1 MTSRL
6 PPNIAQ
12 RTAHTA
18 RNAARHAGR
27 WLTATAAA
35 VSIALASAVPA
46 RAGAYEDFFKAVSL
60 DDAVAVERLLQ
71 RGFDANSVDETGQGA
86 LFLAMRDGAFK
97 VAATLLK
104 SPGLKVD
111 QPNSAGETALMMAA
125 LRGHEEWLPQ
135 LVAQGAAIERDGW
148 TPLHYAATGPQP
160 ATVAWLLERGARI
173 DTRSPNGTTPL
184 MMAARYGSEESVDL
198 LLRRGADPKLRNQ
211 LNLTAADFARLAAR
225 EGLSQRLSAAAQ
237 R

>member
-6 PPNIAQ
+6 P
-12 RTAHTA
+12 
-18 RNAARHAGR
+18 NAAQYAAR
-27 WLTATAAA
+27 LLSATAAA
-35 VSIALASAVPA
+35 LCIALASAIPVH
-46 RAGAYEDFFKAVSL
+46 AGAYEDFFKAVSL
-60 DDAVAVERLLQ
+60 DDAAAVERLLQ

-86 LFLAMRDGAFK
+86 LFLAMREGAFK
-97 VAATLLK
+97 VAGTLLK

-111 QPNSAGETALMMAA
+111 LANSAGETALMMAA
-125 LRGHEEWLPQ
+125 LRGHDEWLPQ
-135 LVAQGAAIERDGW
+135 LVAQGAAIEREGW
-148 TPLHYAATGPQP
+148 TPLHYAATGPRP

-173 DTRSPNGTTPL
+173 DTKSPNGTTPL

-211 LNLTAADFARLAAR
+211 LNLSAADFARLAAR
-225 EGLSQRLSAAAQ
+225 ERLAERLAAAAA

>member
-1 MTSRL
+1 MTFLRKK
-6 PPNIAQ
+6 
-12 RTAHTA
+12 
-18 RNAARHAGR
+18 
-27 WLTATAAA
+27 WLAATA
-35 VSIALASAVPA
+35 VVMSIVLISPA
-46 RAGAYEDFFKAVSL
+46 QAGAYEDFFKAVSL
-60 DDAVAVERLLQ
+60 DDAAAVERLLQ
-71 RGFDANSVDETGQGA
+71 RGFDANSVDEAGQGA
-86 LFLAMRDGAFK
+86 LFLAMREGAFK
-97 VAATLLK
+97 VASTLLK

-125 LRGHEEWLPQ
+125 LRGHEEWLPR
-135 LVAQGAAIERDGW
+135 LVAQGAAIEREGW

-160 ATVAWLLERGARI
+160 ATVGWLLERGARV
-173 DTRSPNGTTPL
+173 DSLSPNGTTPL

-225 EGLSQRLSAAAQ
+225 EGLAKRLAEAAV

>member
-1 MTSRL
+1 MTSR
-6 PPNIAQ
+6 IA
-12 RTAHTA
+12 R
-18 RNAARHAGR
+18 AARGLA
-27 WLTATAAA
+27 AAA
-35 VSIALASAVPA
+35 VYIALAAGTVPA
-46 RAGAYEDFFKAVSL
+46 HAGAYEDFFKAVSL
-60 DDAVAVERLLQ
+60 DDASTVERLLQ
-71 RGFDANSVDETGQGA
+71 RGFDPNSVDEAGQGA
-86 LFLAMRDGAFK
+86 LFLAMREGAFK
-97 VAATLLK
+97 VATTLLK

-135 LVAQGAAIERDGW
+135 LVAQGAGIEREGW

-160 ATVAWLLERGARI
+160 ATVAWLLERGARV

-225 EGLSQRLSAAAQ
+225 DRLAQRLVAASA

>member
-1 MTSRL
+1 MTSRF
-6 PPNIAQ
+6 
-12 RTAHTA
+12 A
-18 RNAARHAGR
+18 RAARGLA
-27 WLTATAAA
+27 AAA
-35 VSIALASAVPA
+35 VSIALATGTVPVY
-46 RAGAYEDFFKAVSL
+46 AGTYEDFFKAVSL
-60 DDAVAVERLLQ
+60 DDASTVERLLQ
-71 RGFDANSVDETGQGA
+71 RGFDPNSVDDAGQGA
-86 LFLAMRDGAFK
+86 LLLAMREGAFK

-135 LVAQGAAIERDGW
+135 LVALGAGIEREGW

-160 ATVAWLLERGARI
+160 ATVAWLIERGARV

-225 EGLSQRLSAAAQ
+225 DQLAQRLAAAAA

>member
-1 MTSRL
+1 MTSRF
-6 PPNIAQ
+6 
-12 RTAHTA
+12 A
-18 RNAARHAGR
+18 RAARGLA
-27 WLTATAAA
+27 AAA
-35 VSIALASAVPA
+35 VSIALAAGTLPA
-46 RAGAYEDFFKAVSL
+46 HAGTYEDFFKAVSL
-60 DDAVAVERLLQ
+60 DDASTVERLLQ
-71 RGFDANSVDETGQGA
+71 RGFDPNSVDEAGQGA
-86 LFLAMRDGAFK
+86 LFLAMREGAFK
-97 VAATLLK
+97 VAAALLK

-135 LVAQGAAIERDGW
+135 LVAQGAGIEREGW

-160 ATVAWLLERGARI
+160 ATVAWLLERGARV

-225 EGLSQRLSAAAQ
+225 DRLAQRLVAASA

>member
-1 MTSRL
+1 MTSRF
-6 PPNIAQ
+6 
-12 RTAHTA
+12 A
-18 RNAARHAGR
+18 RAARGLA
-27 WLTATAAA
+27 AAA
-35 VSIALASAVPA
+35 VSIALAAGTPPA
-46 RAGAYEDFFKAVSL
+46 HAGTYEDFFKAVSL
-60 DDAVAVERLLQ
+60 DDASTVERLLQ
-71 RGFDANSVDETGQGA
+71 RGFDPNSVDEAGQGA
-86 LFLAMRDGAFK
+86 LFLAMREGAFK
-97 VAATLLK
+97 VATTLLK

-125 LRGHEEWLPQ
+125 LRGHEDWLPQ
-135 LVAQGAAIERDGW
+135 LVAQGAGIEREGW

-160 ATVAWLLERGARI
+160 ATVAWLLERGARV

-225 EGLSQRLSAAAQ
+225 DRLAQRLVAASA

>member
-1 MTSRL
+1 MTFL
-6 PPNIAQ
+6 PKN
-12 RTAHTA
+12 
-18 RNAARHAGR
+18 

-35 VSIALASAVPA
+35 LSIALTAPVQ
-46 RAGAYEDFFKAVSL
+46 AGAYEDFFKAVSL
-60 DDAVAVERLLQ
+60 DDAAAVERLLQ
-71 RGFDANSVDETGQGA
+71 RGFDANSVDEAGQGA
-86 LFLAMRDGAFK
+86 LFLAMREGAFK

-104 SPGLKVD
+104 APGLKVD

-135 LVAQGAAIERDGW
+135 LVAQGAAIEREGW

-160 ATVAWLLERGARI
+160 ATVGWLLERGARV
-173 DTRSPNGTTPL
+173 DSRSPNGTTPL

-198 LLRRGADPKLRNQ
+198 LLRRGADPKLKNQ

-225 EGLSQRLSAAAQ
+225 EGLAKRLADAAA

>member
-1 MTSRL
+1 MTFLRKK
-6 PPNIAQ
+6 
-12 RTAHTA
+12 
-18 RNAARHAGR
+18 
-27 WLTATAAA
+27 WLAATA
-35 VSIALASAVPA
+35 VVMSIVLTSSAQ
-46 RAGAYEDFFKAVSL
+46 AGAYEDFFKAVSL
-60 DDAVAVERLLQ
+60 DDAAAVERLLQ
-71 RGFDANSVDETGQGA
+71 RGFDANSVDEAGQGA
-86 LFLAMRDGAFK
+86 LFLAMREGAFK
-97 VAATLLK
+97 VASTLLK

-125 LRGHEEWLPQ
+125 LRGHEEWLPR
-135 LVAQGAAIERDGW
+135 LVAQGAAIEREGW

-160 ATVAWLLERGARI
+160 ATVGWLLERGARV
-173 DTRSPNGTTPL
+173 DSRSPNGTTPL

-225 EGLSQRLSAAAQ
+225 EGLAKRLAEAAV

>member
-1 MTSRL
+1 MTSRF
-6 PPNIAQ
+6 
-12 RTAHTA
+12 A
-18 RNAARHAGR
+18 RAARGLAS
-27 WLTATAAA
+27 AA
-35 VSIALASAVPA
+35 VSIALAAGTLPA
-46 RAGAYEDFFKAVSL
+46 HAGTYEDFFKAVSL
-60 DDAVAVERLLQ
+60 DDASTVERLLQ
-71 RGFDANSVDETGQGA
+71 RGFDPNSVDEAGQGA
-86 LFLAMRDGAFK
+86 LFLAMREGAFK
-97 VAATLLK
+97 VATTLLK

-135 LVAQGAAIERDGW
+135 LVAQGAGIEREGW

-160 ATVAWLLERGARI
+160 ATVAWLLERGARV

-211 LNLTAADFARLAAR
+211 LNLTAADFARQAARDRLAQRLAA
-225 EGLSQRLSAAAQ
+225 AAT

>member
-1 MTSRL
+1 MTS
-6 PPNIAQ
+6 PFT
-12 RTAHTA
+12 RTT
-18 RNAARHAGR
+18 R

-35 VSIALASAVPA
+35 LSIALAPA
-46 RAGAYEDFFKAVSL
+46 APAHAGAYEDFFKAVSL
-60 DDAVAVERLLQ
+60 DDAVTVERLLQ
-71 RGFDANSVDETGQGA
+71 RGFDPNSVDEAGQGA
-86 LFLAMRDGAFK
+86 LFLAMREGAFK
-97 VAATLLK
+97 VAGALLK
-104 SPGLKVD
+104 TPGLKVD
-111 QPNSAGETALMMAA
+111 QPNGAGETPLMMAA

-135 LVAQGAAIERDGW
+135 LVAQGAGIERDGW

-160 ATVAWLLERGARI
+160 TTVAWLLERGARP

-225 EGLSQRLSAAAQ
+225 ERLAQRLTAAAA